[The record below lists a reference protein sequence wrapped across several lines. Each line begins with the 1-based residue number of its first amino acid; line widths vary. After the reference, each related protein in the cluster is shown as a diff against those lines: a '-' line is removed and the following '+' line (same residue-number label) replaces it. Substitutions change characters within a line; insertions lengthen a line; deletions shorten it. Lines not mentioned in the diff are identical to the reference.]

1 MTRRF
6 VAFVMKV
13 SPQNVGY
20 VVVALATIWSWY
32 VCTTGPEPNTA
43 WFLVAAVVIGMLFGL
58 CSSYI
63 MLKRAARRAE
73 DNKKILEDKA
83 KTAKAE
89 AAEAETEAKA
99 KAEAAAAEAEAAA
112 AAANLARAR
121 EKKGYWFFLV
131 VFILWIACVVMGG
144 VRIASDKMTAEN
156 VVLVI
161 TDKAVYWLAMA
172 CAVLV
177 LCALPSAADVYVNHG
192 HEPASHIRVARARS
206 VALMAVWCAL
216 DVYTLY
222 LAHEVILTVHDY
234 RDNAHNT
241 TFGDRWHLSTN
252 IPDNSTSLCDQ
263 MDAEMQTYGLLYHN
277 QVSPHEETRFLCAFE
292 LHEAIR
298 LNFLCALVAW
308 TIYRISTHDE
318 NGLNLVVTALVFLAL
333 STTVDD
339 LRSYWVLKLEQA
351 VFLSVAVVLDAWV
364 RSQRKQDKDVL
375 ENGTSENQNDGFVN
389 SVAGQTPIA
398 ILRDETTPFLMPRP
412 GAQRGLRLEF

>member
-1 MTRRF
+1 
-6 VAFVMKV
+6 
-13 SPQNVGY
+13 
-20 VVVALATIWSWY
+20 
-32 VCTTGPEPNTA
+32 
-43 WFLVAAVVIGMLFGL
+43 MLN
-58 CSSYI
+58 
-63 MLKRAARRAE
+63 RTARRAE

-83 KTAKAE
+83 KKAE
-89 AAEAETEAKA
+89 ADAAEAQ
-99 KAEAAAAEAEAAA
+99 AAVTAAEAEAAA
-112 AAANLARAR
+112 AKAEAAVAAAAAAVAVADIARTR
-121 EKKGYWFFLV
+121 KKKGLWFFLV
-131 VFILWIACVVMGG
+131 VTILWIACVVMGG

-161 TDKAVYWLAMA
+161 TDKAVYWMAMA

-222 LAHEVILTVHDY
+222 LAHDVTLTVHDY

-252 IPDNSTSLCDQ
+252 IPDNSTRLCDQ
-263 MDAEMQTYGLLYHN
+263 VDAEMQTYGLLYHD
-277 QVSPHEETRFLCAFE
+277 QVSPHEETRFACAFE

-364 RSQRKQDKDVL
+364 RSQRQQDKDVL
-375 ENGTSENQNDGFVN
+375 ENGTSENQNAEAV
-389 SVAGQTPIA
+389 SSAGGAKTVQ

-412 GAQRGLRLEF
+412 GARRGVRLEF